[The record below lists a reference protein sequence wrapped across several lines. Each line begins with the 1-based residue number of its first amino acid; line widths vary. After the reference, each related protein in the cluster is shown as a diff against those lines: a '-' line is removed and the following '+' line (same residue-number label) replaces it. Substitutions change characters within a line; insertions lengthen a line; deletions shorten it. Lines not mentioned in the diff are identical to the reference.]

1 MDTFEYTEMDDDLP
15 EFTLAEIMEMEG
27 KFKEV
32 GEKSLS
38 QDFCQ
43 ELVASFN
50 CSKHRTGKSAIGW
63 EQVQSWFL
71 DKQRE
76 VEAKVTTSPFAPK
89 EFNSP
94 LTPESPQK
102 PKGHHRSS
110 WFWFNRNPRKPSS
123 LVCGPSSLVSGPFED
138 LAERIAG
145 LSELVFE
152 AKSAKDWACSV
163 GCPNSLVNEIHEDLS
178 WGKRL
183 DVLLKREDITIL
195 FRVPDTV
202 IVKYDVASFLNYRI
216 VSSGELFVPGLVSVV
231 VEALCNEIE
240 LAVFLN
246 CSCNEWPDFGSDS
259 HPLLML
265 GAFGFVVVVGLAQE
279 VRVRFAGFR
288 YEEDEWVN
296 VKRGIRERS
305 IPLEP
310 SECHQVKVGDLV
322 LCFRENEDLAIYCDA
337 YIVQIQRR
345 VHDAT
350 GCKCIFV
357 VRYDYD
363 DAEVWLLLVFVEIPS
378 HHCLGWSGL

>member
-102 PKGHHRSS
+102 PK
-110 WFWFNRNPRKPSS
+110 
-123 LVCGPSSLVSGPFED
+123 
-138 LAERIAG
+138 AERIAG

-152 AKSAKDWACSV
+152 AKSAKDWA
-163 GCPNSLVNEIHEDLS
+163 
-178 WGKRL
+178 W
-183 DVLLKREDITIL
+183 
-195 FRVPDTV
+195 
-202 IVKYDVASFLNYRI
+202 YDVASFLNYRI
-216 VSSGELFVPGLVSVV
+216 VSSGEL
-231 VEALCNEIE
+231 
-240 LAVFLN
+240 
-246 CSCNEWPDFGSDS
+246 
-259 HPLLML
+259 
-265 GAFGFVVVVGLAQE
+265 E

-363 DAEVWLLLVFVEIPS
+363 DAEAKVPLTRLCCRPK
-378 HHCLGWSGL
+378 

>member
-15 EFTLAEIMEMEG
+15 EFTLAEIMEMES

-102 PKGHHRSS
+102 PK
-110 WFWFNRNPRKPSS
+110 
-123 LVCGPSSLVSGPFED
+123 D
-138 LAERIAG
+138 LFAERIAG

-152 AKSAKDWACSV
+152 AKSAKDWACS
-163 GCPNSLVNEIHEDLS
+163 LELKAFHAITS
-178 WGKRL
+178 W
-183 DVLLKREDITIL
+183 
-195 FRVPDTV
+195 
-202 IVKYDVASFLNYRI
+202 YDVASFLNYRI
-216 VSSGELFVPGLVSVV
+216 VSSGELV
-231 VEALCNEIE
+231 
-240 LAVFLN
+240 
-246 CSCNEWPDFGSDS
+246 
-259 HPLLML
+259 
-265 GAFGFVVVVGLAQE
+265 E

-363 DAEVWLLLVFVEIPS
+363 DAEGKSSVDEIMLQAKMMIFMGFLNS
-378 HHCLGWSGL
+378 IELKGW